1 MEIRMTACFY
11 CTKEF
16 EKVEMK
22 AIAGKLACPS
32 CMSGLD
38 NTVDG
43 IDEAK
48 LSREEKID
56 KLLVDVSFC
65 KALII
70 LLVILMSISLWIT
83 L

>member
-11 CTKEF
+11 CKKEF
-16 EKVEMK
+16 EKEEMK
-22 AIAGKLACPS
+22 AIAGKQACPS
-32 CMSGLD
+32 CISGLGKSV
-38 NTVDG
+38 NG

-48 LSREEKID
+48 LSREDKID

-70 LLVILMSISLWIT
+70 LLVILMSILLWVT

>member
-11 CTKEF
+11 CKKEF
-16 EKVEMK
+16 EKDEMK
-22 AIAGKLACPS
+22 ATAGKLACPS

-38 NTVDG
+38 KSVKG

-48 LSREEKID
+48 LSREDKID
-56 KLLVDVSFC
+56 KHLVDVSFC
-65 KALII
+65 KALMI
-70 LLVILMSISLWIT
+70 LLAILMSILLWVT